1 MKKTLLIAALSLS
14 CSGIFAQAIEG
25 KDLQEIQ
32 ASFKKDTPTRAL
44 QNILTADKNLKGN
57 ALNRELQGKIDHF
70 FKYRVNVKG
79 ITDQHSSGRCWMFT
93 SMNVL
98 RPEVMQKYNLD
109 KFDFSHNYTYFWDI
123 FEKSNLFLENIISTA
138 GKDMEDREV
147 CEYFKSPVGD
157 GGVWNLYY
165 NVAQKYGVVPQ
176 EVMPETAHSD
186 NTSQMVNIINEKL
199 RLGGYELREMA
210 AAGKSAKELRNTKKE
225 VLKDVYRILA
235 LCLGEPP
242 HSFTWRFKD
251 KDGNIKRLNNYFVKF
266 AVEGEAR
273 IVGGS
278 DIMANPR
285 PVVWGTAP
293 VLLRSTTRPGKIKVT
308 ASVLKAG
315 LEMPLS
321 AELVIESRKES
332 MPMLWNEDE
341 RLAGEKQNVIRNK
354 DLIPQGNEKLLRENE
369 LLKRELNRYR
379 LREVENQQDEF
390 GETAQSSFNISRLKY
405 YL

>member
-1 MKKTLLIAALSLS
+1 MDCKKLLRSHRQQEVFMLA
-14 CSGIFAQAIEG
+14 EG
-25 KDLQEIQ
+25 YID
-32 ASFKKDTPTRAL
+32 
-44 QNILTADKNLKGN
+44 
-57 ALNRELQGKIDHF
+57 GKLVAT
-70 FKYRVNVKG
+70 YRR
-79 ITDQHSSGRCWMFT
+79 SPS
-93 SMNVL
+93 L
-98 RPEVMQKYNLD
+98 RPEKIVLWLD
-109 KFDFSHNYTYFWDI
+109 DEGTG
-123 FEKSNLFLENIISTA
+123 LTA
-138 GKDMEDREV
+138 NGSDLV
-147 CEYFKSPVGD
+147 TV
-157 GGVWNLYY
+157 
-165 NVAQKYGVVPQ
+165 VAGI
-176 EVMPETAHSD
+176 A
-186 NTSQMVNIINEKL
+186 
-199 RLGGYELREMA
+199 
-210 AAGKSAKELRNTKKE
+210 
-225 VLKDVYRILA
+225 
-235 LCLGEPP
+235 
-242 HSFTWRFKD
+242 D

-308 ASVLKAG
+308 ASVLKEG

>member
-1 MKKTLLIAALSLS
+1 MFMSQRSPLRTDILAQTGPMVFIAHEMSPFS
-14 CSGIFAQAIEG
+14 PEDVTVYSNCDEV
-25 KDLQEIQ
+25 
-32 ASFKKDTPTRAL
+32 R
-44 QNILTADKNLKGN
+44 LTVLKGGKQYIYKKE
-57 ALNRELQGKIDHF
+57 NRLSGMASPIITFPDAFHFMDCKKLLRSHRQQEVFMLAEGYINGKLVAT
-70 FKYRVNVKG
+70 YRR
-79 ITDQHSSGRCWMFT
+79 SPS
-93 SMNVL
+93 L
-98 RPEVMQKYNLD
+98 RPEKIVLWLD
-109 KFDFSHNYTYFWDI
+109 DEGTG
-123 FEKSNLFLENIISTA
+123 LTA
-138 GKDMEDREV
+138 NGSDLV
-147 CEYFKSPVGD
+147 TV
-157 GGVWNLYY
+157 
-165 NVAQKYGVVPQ
+165 VAGI
-176 EVMPETAHSD
+176 A
-186 NTSQMVNIINEKL
+186 
-199 RLGGYELREMA
+199 
-210 AAGKSAKELRNTKKE
+210 
-225 VLKDVYRILA
+225 
-235 LCLGEPP
+235 
-242 HSFTWRFKD
+242 D

-285 PVVWGTAP
+285 SVVWGTAP

-308 ASVLKAG
+308 ASVLKEG